1 MQKEILNLV
10 EENLAR
16 LGTVSE
22 VEYPPSDREAK
33 EMASIAGTIIH
44 LMEAYKDNLSSPYI
58 SKSAPSIYE
67 GKEEKH

>member
-10 EENLAR
+10 GKSLAE
-16 LGTVSE
+16 LDTMAE

-44 LMEAYKDNLSSPYI
+44 LMEAYQDNLSSPYI

>member
-10 EENLAR
+10 GENLAE
-16 LGTVSE
+16 LDTMAKG
-22 VEYPPSDREAK
+22 EYPPSGREIK
-33 EMASIAGTIIH
+33 DMANIAGTIIH

-67 GKEEKH
+67 GKE

>member
-44 LMEAYKDNLSSPYI
+44 LMEAYKDNLFVPYI

-67 GKEEKH
+67 GKE